1 MVGRDRA
8 VTTTVHGSTAVL
20 LIHGL
25 GGTAYDL
32 GVLQKALRTA
42 GAVTHAPTLPGHG
55 THPQDLI
62 GMRAEAWLETLAQT
76 YHQLI
81 AEHETVHIAGMCMGA
96 LLALVL
102 AQRVRHGVDHAAG
115 KLALLATPMH
125 VDGWSTPWYRA
136 LRYVVYRVPG
146 MAARMR
152 VEEDEPFGIKNPLLR
167 RIIKAKLARGDSFHY
182 PWVPLTCI
190 REVDRLRVWAHAA
203 APQTHCPTL
212 VIHAREDELTS
223 LRSADT
229 LQATLPN
236 ARTVVLENSYHMIC
250 VDNDRDQVAAEVLGF
265 FGFDAATVKRRSPA
279 IAD

>member
-1 MVGRDRA
+1 M
-8 VTTTVHGSTAVL
+8 TSTLHGSTAVL

-32 GVLQKALRTA
+32 GVLQKALRNA
-42 GAVTHAPTLPGHG
+42 GAITHAPTLPGHG
-55 THPQDLI
+55 THPENLI
-62 GMRAEAWLETLAQT
+62 GTPAEAWLETLAQT
-76 YHQLI
+76 YHRLI

-136 LRYVVYRVPG
+136 LRHVVYRIPG

-223 LRSADT
+223 LRSANT

-265 FGFDAATVKRRSPA
+265 FGFDPATVKRKSPA